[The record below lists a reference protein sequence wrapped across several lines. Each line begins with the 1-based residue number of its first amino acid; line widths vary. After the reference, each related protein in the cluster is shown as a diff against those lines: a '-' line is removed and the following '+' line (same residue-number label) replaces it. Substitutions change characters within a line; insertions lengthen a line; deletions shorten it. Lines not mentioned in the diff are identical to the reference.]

1 MTEVVLQGTSIVA
14 IVGELV
20 SAGVPEHVRVVVPS
34 MFPAIVVVSF
44 SGVAALCA
52 PRWAAEPRLRHR
64 RRLLCQPLS
73 APFQALH
80 HSASNICQA
89 SIVCQHLPSNYLP
102 RPTTSASNLP
112 ASAPASGPKHLS
124 QHLNGSSICSSI
136 WASIS
141 SISVSIG
148 QHLAGSPVCCALWTS
163 ISSIGASVHLFRP
176 R

>member
-124 QHLNGSSICSSI
+124 QHLNGSSVWASICSSI
-136 WASIS
+136 WA

-148 QHLAGSPVCCALWTS
+148 QHLAD
-163 ISSIGASVHLFRP
+163 
-176 R
+176 